1 MRLVAGIAL
10 IGHAISIAHA
20 QPRAESIILS
30 VFASAA
36 GLLLT
41 AGMWT
46 PISGVGVAM
55 FELWSAFSQPGDPWA
70 RILLGT
76 LGLALAMLG
85 PGVWSVDAR
94 LFGWKQIDIQ
104 ARLPRKS

>member
-10 IGHAISIAHA
+10 IGHAITIAHA
-20 QPRAESIILS
+20 EPRVLPVVLS
-30 VFASAA
+30 VFASAT

-41 AGMWT
+41 AGVWT
-46 PISGVGVAM
+46 PISGVGAAM
-55 FELWSAFSQPGDPWA
+55 FELWNAFSQPGDPWA
-70 RILLGT
+70 KILLGT

-104 ARLPRKS
+104 SRLPRKS